1 MRGGIHKKGNK
12 YYAVLYDGID
22 PGTGRKRRSW
32 IPAGT
37 RRSDAEKVLAA
48 EIKRRHDGE
57 PIPTEKLTVGQYLTD
72 RWLPIQKSRVRASTF
87 DSYRRNID
95 LHVLPAI
102 GRRPLEKLTAD
113 DLDLFYATLL
123 TAGRKK
129 PVGTSGKSGQP
140 VGLAPKTVRNIHMML
155 SKAMSDAQ
163 RKGLVVRN
171 VVTMADAPTLK
182 GRQEGNIKAWEIGQ
196 LRTFLD
202 SVRGHRLHPAFHLAS
217 YTGMR
222 RGEVLGL
229 RWCDL
234 DLDHQRLS
242 VRQALVSIAY
252 EVEISDVKTG
262 TGRRTIDLDATTVDV
277 MKAWKIERAEEKG
290 GVEPRGDELVF
301 VKPDGSWVHPHSF
314 SQVLDR
320 KVAKLDVPT
329 ISLHDLRHTHA
340 TLLLKA
346 RVPVKV
352 VSERLGHANV
362 AFTMAVYQHVLP
374 GMQAE
379 AASTFED
386 LLGGVIDWNDWVTG
400 TAPDGTADSD
410 EPSEEAN
417 ESDGS
422 DESAGAEVSEEAS
435 DE

>member
-1 MRGGIHKKGNK
+1 MRGGIHKKGNN
-12 YYAVLYDGID
+12 YYAVVYDGID
-22 PGTGRKRRSW
+22 PGTGRKRRTW

-57 PIPTEKLTVGQYLTD
+57 PIPTEKLSLGQYLVD
-72 RWLPIQKSRVRASTF
+72 RWLPIQKSRVRTSTY

-95 LHVLPAI
+95 LHVLPAL
-102 GRRPLEKLTAD
+102 GRRPLEKLNAE

-123 TAGRKK
+123 TEGRKK
-129 PVGTSGKSGQP
+129 PTGTKAKSAKAKVGAGDGPT
-140 VGLAPKTVRNIHMML
+140 GLAPKTVRNIHMML
-155 SKAMSDAQ
+155 NKAMSDAQ

-171 VVTMADAPTLK
+171 VVPLADAPTLK
-182 GRQEGNIKAWEIGQ
+182 SRQEGDIKAWEIDQ

-202 SVRGHRLHPAFHLAS
+202 AVRGHRLHPAFHLAA

-234 DLDHQRLS
+234 DLEAHRLS
-242 VRQALVSIAY
+242 VRQALVSVAY
-252 EVEISDVKTG
+252 DVEISDVKTG
-262 TGRRTIDLDATTVDV
+262 TGRRTIDLDRTTVDV
-277 MKAWKIERAEEKG
+277 LKAWKIERAEEKG
-290 GVEPRGDELVF
+290 GIEPKGDELVF

-386 LLGGVIDWNDWVTG
+386 LLGGAINWNDYVTG
-400 TAPDGTADSD
+400 QAPEST
-410 EPSEEAN
+410 EPSVRT
-417 ESDGS
+417 
-422 DESAGAEVSEEAS
+422 DESEQINEAS